1 MIPKVSLVTNIRHT
15 PETGDT
21 RERRHSQVPRNVGL
35 DLFWFLHFLHA
46 RRWGSVIHIY
56 NSALPTILLALHNF
70 EMTTH
75 VQDWDILKVARMAL
89 LHPDYLQTIKMSY
102 SCTWVVTS
110 TWSAPIES
118 ADKQNPPIWLPFV
131 CCRNLEKLKPCLL
144 SKRRHRSNGMD
155 RRDLREKRDRGETER
170 KKR

>member
-1 MIPKVSLVTNIRHT
+1 
-15 PETGDT
+15 
-21 RERRHSQVPRNVGL
+21 
-35 DLFWFLHFLHA
+35 
-46 RRWGSVIHIY
+46 
-56 NSALPTILLALHNF
+56 
-70 EMTTH
+70 MTTH

-102 SCTWVVTS
+102 CCTWVVTS

-144 SKRRHRSNGMD
+144 SKRRHRSNRKD
-155 RRDLREKRDRGETER
+155 RRDLREKRDRGETEKR
-170 KKR
+170 KGRERNDRKHFFHTVVCRLQEEKSIGDNFAVQEVLSCATMWVEASRLHTEEFQFF